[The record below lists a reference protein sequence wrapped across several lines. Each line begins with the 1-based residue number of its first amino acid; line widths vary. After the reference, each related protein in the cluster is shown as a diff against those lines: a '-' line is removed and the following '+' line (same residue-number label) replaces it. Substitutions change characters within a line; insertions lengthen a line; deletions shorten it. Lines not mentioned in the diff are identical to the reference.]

1 MNEVSVNSNPTS
13 WSDKTV
19 KGIRVSSLNVRSLRK
34 HIEDVRLDNVLQQ
47 SDIICLQET
56 WLEEEILELKGY
68 LSYFNSQGRGKGTVV
83 YIKEG
88 EPNIIQ
94 NKHHVQM
101 VTSLYLQITKLS
113 TNTLDIINIYRSQ
126 EESFNSMKRHLQNLI
141 NIKKNTLII
150 GDFNFCYLEKNN
162 KLRNYLDELGFRQLV
177 SSATHINGGLLDQVY
192 IRQVEGIKGAMVEQ
206 MSNYYSDHDTITV
219 HIQQEEQEEE

>member
-1 MNEVSVNSNPTS
+1 
-13 WSDKTV
+13 
-19 KGIRVSSLNVRSLRK
+19 
-34 HIEDVRLDNVLQQ
+34 
-47 SDIICLQET
+47 
-56 WLEEEILELKGY
+56 
-68 LSYFNSQGRGKGTVV
+68 
-83 YIKEG
+83 
-88 EPNIIQ
+88 
-94 NKHHVQM
+94 M
-101 VTSLYLQITKLS
+101 VTSLYLQMTKLS

-126 EESFNSMKRHLQNLI
+126 EESFNSTKRHLQNLI

-219 HIQQEEQEEE
+219 HIQQEEQVHE

>member
-1 MNEVSVNSNPTS
+1 
-13 WSDKTV
+13 
-19 KGIRVSSLNVRSLRK
+19 
-34 HIEDVRLDNVLQQ
+34 
-47 SDIICLQET
+47 
-56 WLEEEILELKGY
+56 
-68 LSYFNSQGRGKGTVV
+68 
-83 YIKEG
+83 
-88 EPNIIQ
+88 
-94 NKHHVQM
+94 M
-101 VTSLYLQITKLS
+101 VTSLYVQITKLS

-126 EESFNSMKRHLQNLI
+126 EESFNSTKRHLQNLI

-192 IRQVEGIKGAMVEQ
+192 IQQVKGIEGAMVEQ

>member
-1 MNEVSVNSNPTS
+1 
-13 WSDKTV
+13 
-19 KGIRVSSLNVRSLRK
+19 
-34 HIEDVRLDNVLQQ
+34 
-47 SDIICLQET
+47 
-56 WLEEEILELKGY
+56 
-68 LSYFNSQGRGKGTVV
+68 
-83 YIKEG
+83 
-88 EPNIIQ
+88 
-94 NKHHVQM
+94 M
-101 VTSLYLQITKLS
+101 VTSLYVQITKLS

-126 EESFNSMKRHLQNLI
+126 EESFNSTKRHLQNLI

-192 IRQVEGIKGAMVEQ
+192 IQQVKGIEGAMVEQ

-219 HIQQEEQEEE
+219 HIQQEEQEHE